1 MNPFSQ
7 IKFEAHIEL
16 PKSLEMNDTNKYEWM
31 LLQAKE
37 CETISLDLQSNPKL
51 DTLHCNYLKVHST
64 EEFTST

>member
-1 MNPFSQ
+1 
-7 IKFEAHIEL
+7 
-16 PKSLEMNDTNKYEWM
+16 MNDTNKYEWM